1 MEGKLKKQRNTLFRR
16 IILIMLAIWLTASA
30 VFCIIKLNSEKLNIQ
45 NHEVENLSHF
55 KSLLSIGNSSKAD
68 MEFSFLEYNDFV
80 YYAQQL
86 NNDKNSQMI
95 ITNRRTDKVISDTKD
110 CIGLQFSVKVGSDA
124 TGYAVAF
131 VDYQTIKTGLTD
143 EEFDEISEKLNA
155 VRNDGNYYELICTK
169 LHVFD
174 TVFVPLEL
182 KLVLVN
188 GNDPRFLV
196 DEESLVYDLSENLI
210 DGIEVYQ
217 TSAIQRNVIPKEFF
231 LHGSDHKDIIGSL
244 TKDQQKSTVDMF
256 PIGFFTYIFYTND
269 YMNFYDPN
277 NSTNDAAWII
287 QYAKEVNTLDSCKKD
302 LALGIAGIFFFFLTI
317 AVILCVMIWHTVKA
331 QIIQEQKRID
341 LTNALA
347 HDITTPLFVIS
358 GYAYSLKEKIDESE
372 RDAYIDNIIEQT
384 DEVNGLVHKM
394 IDLSKLDSYEMKLN
408 KTEFDLC
415 ELTSSLLHSYTVLPD
430 KKKITFAHS
439 GSSNVNGDRELI
451 TTVLKN
457 LIDNAVKY
465 SLPET
470 EIKIGVNDNTFTIS
484 NRCEAMTKAEI
495 KQLWQPYVRKDKS
508 RHKRGNGLGLSIV
521 KSILELHDV
530 KYGASVNDDVFTVTI
545 SF

>member
-1 MEGKLKKQRNTLFRR
+1 MEEKLKKQRNKLFRR
-16 IILIMLAIWLTASA
+16 IILIMLSIWVTLSA
-30 VFCIIKLNSEKLNIQ
+30 VFCIIRLNTEKANAQSREL
-45 NHEVENLSHF
+45 ENLSHF
-55 KSLLSIGNSSKAD
+55 KYLLSIGSPSGSNGELS
-68 MEFSFLEYNDFV
+68 MREYSDFV
-80 YYAQQL
+80 QYQDLL
-86 NNDKNSQMI
+86 NNNTDSQMI
-95 ITNRRTDKVISDTKD
+95 ISDRDTNRVMSDTKN
-110 CIGLQFSVKVGSDA
+110 CIGVQFLVKLGSDA
-124 TGYAVAF
+124 TGYGVAF
-131 VDYQTIKTGLTD
+131 LDYNSIRDPLSS
-143 EEFDEISEKLNA
+143 EEFEEITEKLNT
-155 VRNDGNYYELICTK
+155 VRSDGNYYEVICTK
-169 LHVFD
+169 LFLSD
-174 TVFVPLEL
+174 TTFVPVEL

-188 GNDPRFLV
+188 GSDHRFLAD
-196 DEESLVYDLSENLI
+196 DEAAVYDLSENLVEGA
-210 DGIEVYQ
+210 DVYE
-217 TSAIQRNVIPKEFF
+217 TSAVQRNVIPKDFM
-231 LHGSDHKDIIGSL
+231 LHGSQHKDIIDSL
-244 TKDQQKSTVDMF
+244 TKEQRKSAVEMIPTGAF
-256 PIGFFTYIFYTND
+256 RYIFYASDYLHYFDTDNTN
-269 YMNFYDPN
+269 
-277 NSTNDAAWII
+277 NDDVWLV
-287 QYAKEVNTLDSCKKD
+287 QYAKEVNTLSDCKNS
-302 LALGIAGIFFFFLTI
+302 LLIGTAGIFFFFLTI
-317 AVILCVMIWHTVKA
+317 TVILCVMIWHTVKA

-347 HDITTPLFVIS
+347 HDIKTPLFVIS

-372 RDAYIDNIIEQT
+372 RDAYIDKIIEQT

-408 KTEFDLC
+408 KSNLDLC

-470 EIKIGVNDNTFTIS
+470 EIQIGVNDNTFTIS